1 MAIETSEQELKDKVA
16 VVTGAGRNI
25 GRMIAL
31 TLAAGGAAIVVN
43 VRSNRA
49 EAESVAREIE
59 KRGGRALAA
68 IADVTDPGAVG
79 TMIAAAAERF
89 GRIDILVNNAA
100 VRKETPIEIM
110 TAAEWREILSVILD
124 GAFNCVKASLPY
136 LKKSGNGAIVNIG
149 GLSAHT
155 GAKHRAHVVTAKA
168 GIVGLTRALAH
179 DLAADRVTVNC
190 VAPGLIDTA
199 RKPGTPEPQHHQTQN
214 MLAGRLGTPEDI
226 AAAVRFLAG
235 PGARYITGQT
245 LHVNGG
251 AYLG

>member
-1 MAIETSEQELKDKVA
+1 MAIEESGQELKGKVA
-16 VVTGAGRNI
+16 IVTGAGRNI

-31 TLAAGGAAIVVN
+31 ALAAGGAAVVVN
-43 VRSNRA
+43 ARSNRT
-49 EAESVAREIE
+49 EAESVVAEIE

-68 IADVTDPGAVG
+68 IADVTDPGAVE
-79 TMIAAAAERF
+79 TAVAAAAKQF
-89 GRIDILVNNAA
+89 GGVDILVNNAA
-100 VRKETPIEIM
+100 VRKETPLETM
-110 TAAEWREILSVILD
+110 TAVEWREILSVILD
-124 GAFNCVKASLPY
+124 GAFNCAKSCLPH
-136 LKKSGNGAIVNIG
+136 LKKSGAGAIINIG
-149 GLSAHT
+149 GLSGHT
-155 GAKHRAHVVTAKA
+155 GAKHRAHVITAKA
-168 GIVGLTRALAH
+168 GIIGLTRALAH

-199 RKPGTPEPQHHQTQN
+199 RKPGTPEPQHHQTRN
-214 MLAGRLGTPEDI
+214 MLAGRLGAPADV

>member
-1 MAIETSEQELKDKVA
+1 MAIEANQQELKDRVA
-16 VVTGAGRNI
+16 IVTGAGRNI

-31 TLAAGGAAIVVN
+31 TLARGGAAVVVN
-43 VRSNRA
+43 ARSNRA
-49 EAESVAREIE
+49 EAESVVGEIE

-68 IADVTDPGAVG
+68 IADVTDPNAVE
-79 TMIAAAAERF
+79 TMIAATTKRF

-100 VRKETPIEIM
+100 VRRETPLETM
-110 TAAEWREILSVILD
+110 TAAEWREILGVILD
-124 GAFNCVKASLPY
+124 GAFNCVKSCLPQ
-136 LKKSGNGAIVNIG
+136 LKKSNAGAIVNIG

-155 GAKHRAHVVTAKA
+155 GAKHRAHVITAKA

-199 RKPGTPEPQHHQTQN
+199 RTPGTPEPQHHQSQN